1 MRLSVLKPLWC
12 FWKAS
17 SKSNSTCLFDLEVAL
32 RYTLFQRAPEISQ
45 RFVLS
50 AYKKR
55 DIKLIKNIGYVK
67 LHGKHCQIRSN
78 VKPFLRCVWLTR
90 WLRQQGICLQCRRSD
105 FDLWVRNIP
114 WEGNGYLLQYSYL
127 ENSMDRE
134 AWWATVQGVAKSQT
148 QLSNSHFQTCIGVY
162 YKCFRNY

>member
-1 MRLSVLKPLWC
+1 MWLSVLKPLWC

-50 AYKKR
+50 PYKKR

-67 LHGKHCQIRSN
+67 LHGKHCRIRNN

-114 WEGNGYLLQYSYL
+114 WRREWLPIPVFWPGKFHGATFTSLLS
-127 ENSMDRE
+127 
-134 AWWATVQGVAKSQT
+134 
-148 QLSNSHFQTCIGVY
+148 SHVWHTAVLDPLRLQDTPGSSSLTSVV
-162 YKCFRNY
+162 

>member
-1 MRLSVLKPLWC
+1 MWLSVLKPLWC

-50 AYKKR
+50 PYKKR

-67 LHGKHCQIRSN
+67 LHGKHCRIRNN

-114 WEGNGYLLQYSYL
+114 WRREWLPTPVFLPGEFHGQRSLVGYSARGCK
-127 ENSMDRE
+127 ESDTTE
-134 AWWATVQGVAKSQT
+134 
-148 QLSNSHFQTCIGVY
+148 QLTLSDLYRCVL
-162 YKCFRNY
+162 